1 MDTSTAPSLSRLLA
15 VVRRN
20 PAYRRLFTAN
30 LISQIGD
37 WFNVVALFS
46 LMLELTGRGESVAYV
61 MVCQTVPVFLAGP
74 LAGVAADRFSRKALL
89 VAADVSRALVVL
101 GFLLVRTPSM
111 AMLAYGLVALRSTL
125 SAFAEPAQMAI
136 FPNLVEEQDLVVAS
150 AIENSLWATTLAVG
164 SALGGLVMAH
174 AGRGTIFVVDSLSY
188 VASALLLMGLPER
201 VAKARAETAPSVP
214 VGSGLL
220 HALGVHDF
228 IEGLR
233 YLRGH
238 ARVRSLIVVKGG
250 FGLTLGGV
258 LVLLAYF
265 GEKVFDAAHGVGI
278 SALWTARGVGSFVGP
293 FVAWKLGG
301 DSPPALRRGITLAFL
316 LVCVAY
322 LVFSQTP
329 SLLVAAVVL
338 AFANAGGSIL
348 WTYGSSLQ
356 ALLVP
361 DAIRGRVAAAD
372 MGWMTLT
379 MACSTLLVGRLLD
392 AGVDARWL
400 MAGCGAV
407 ALVPIAFWL
416 GAQRHFAHEPRAP
429 VEA

>member
-1 MDTSTAPSLSRLLA
+1 MATSTAPSLARLLA

-20 PAYRRLFTAN
+20 PAYRRLFFAN
-30 LISQIGD
+30 LVSQIGD

-46 LMLELTGRGESVAYV
+46 LLLELTGRGESVAYV
-61 MVCQTVPVFLAGP
+61 MVCHTVPMFLAGP
-74 LAGVAADRFSRKALL
+74 LAGVAADRLSRRTLL
-89 VAADVSRALVVL
+89 IAADVSRALVVL
-101 GFLLVRTPSM
+101 GFLLVRTPSL
-111 AMLAYGLVALRSTL
+111 APLAYALVALRSTL

-136 FPNLVEEQDLVVAS
+136 FPNLVDEQDLVVAS

-188 VASALLLMGLPER
+188 LGSALLLRGLPER
-201 VAKARAETAPSVP
+201 VAQARAETAPNVP
-214 VGSGLL
+214 VGAGWM
-220 HALGVHDF
+220 HALGLHDF

-258 LVLLAYF
+258 LVLLAFF
-265 GEKVFDAAHGVGI
+265 GEKVFAAEHGVGI
-278 SALWTARGVGSFVGP
+278 SALWTARGIGSFLGP

-301 DSPPALRRGITLAFL
+301 DSPPALRRGITAAFA
-316 LVCVAY
+316 LVCVSY
-322 LVFSQTP
+322 LVFSRAPT
-329 SLLVAAVVL
+329 LLFAAGVL
-338 AFANAGGSIL
+338 ALANAGGSIL

-379 MACSTLLVGRLLD
+379 MAGSTLLVGRLLD
-392 AGVDARWL
+392 LGIDARWL
-400 MAGCGAV
+400 MAGCGAA
-407 ALVPIAFWL
+407 ALLPIGFWL
-416 GAQRHFAHEPRAP
+416 GAQRHFD
-429 VEA
+429 V